1 MIIKKEVLEVRDFI
15 LSENESK
22 LSENESKLSYY
33 EAYDLAIKLV
43 NHKLVYKEQS
53 SNHKKALKSI

>member
-15 LSENESK
+15 

-53 SNHKKALKSI
+53 SNHKKALRSI